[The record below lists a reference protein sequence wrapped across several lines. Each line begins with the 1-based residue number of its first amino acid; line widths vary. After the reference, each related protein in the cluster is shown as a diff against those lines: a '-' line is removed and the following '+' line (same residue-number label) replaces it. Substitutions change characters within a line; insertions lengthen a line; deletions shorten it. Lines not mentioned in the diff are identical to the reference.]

1 MLRVLVVL
9 SSLGSVQDMKT
20 TIEVVSNNRF
30 PTPLPPSGDVVEGLL
45 RDLDQNGIVLLP
57 RLIPDEQL
65 KSMQR
70 AFESRLQRLRWNNF
84 EGYEKTEPYRHMIED
99 MLLLDQGFLDL
110 AIHPIVKALVKAYV
124 GEKAELTEAR
134 GWKSLPTKRDFHGW
148 HGDAW
153 YDQETHTEIP
163 RELKL
168 AVYLTDVRSGAFN
181 YIRGSH
187 RRDHPRPV
195 PNAELGEMS
204 SFEIVEMMGN
214 AGTAFMF
221 DTSGLHRQGVPMLE
235 RRHAVFYNYHDPQV
249 RLQKG
254 DYEAYRYHPLSLN
267 AAFLGDLSPEDQ
279 KLLGFG
285 NKTNFIPAYIRPNQ
299 PPFLYH
305 AFMATMNLQLRV
317 RNLQQR
323 VAAKLNNIR
332 GRK

>member
-1 MLRVLVVL
+1 
-9 SSLGSVQDMKT
+9 MKT

-30 PTPLPPSGDVVEGLL
+30 PTPLPPSGSVVEELL
-45 RDLDQNGIVLLP
+45 KDLDQNGIVLLP
-57 RLIPDEQL
+57 RLIPEEQL
-65 KSMQR
+65 SSMQR

-99 MLLLDQGFLDL
+99 VLLLDQGFLDL
-110 AIHPIVKALVKAYV
+110 AVHPIVKALVKAYV
-124 GEKAELTEAR
+124 GEKVELTEAR
-134 GWKSLPTKRDFHGW
+134 GWRSLPTRRDFHGW

-153 YDQETHTEIP
+153 YDQETHREIP

-181 YIRGSH
+181 YSRGSH
-187 RRDHPRPV
+187 RQEHPRRV
-195 PNAELGEMS
+195 RNAEIRELS
-204 SFEIVEMMGN
+204 SFEVVEMMGN

-221 DTSGLHRQGVPMLE
+221 DTSGVHRQGVPMLE
-235 RRHAVFYNYHDPQV
+235 RRHAIFYNYHDPQV

-254 DYEAYRYHPLSLN
+254 DYEANRYHPLLLN

-299 PPFLYH
+299 PPVLYH
-305 AFMATMNLQLRV
+305 AFMATLNLQLRA
-317 RNLQQR
+317 RILRDR
-323 VAAKLNNIR
+323 VVAKLNHMR